1 MSTDLPQ
8 YLRDIVARMEQRP
21 SNPVRRARLMV
32 EQEVPPARRGP
43 GWDRHWRE
51 LEAYLDEGVQWRMP
65 QGLDDSPSDADT
77 KDGDKKRADP
87 KTSPE
92 SF

>member
-1 MSTDLPQ
+1 
-8 YLRDIVARMEQRP
+8 MEQRP

-32 EQEVPPARRGP
+32 EQEVPPERRGP

-51 LEAYLDEGVQWRMP
+51 LEAYLEEGVEWRIP
-65 QGLDDSPSDADT
+65 QGLDDSPSGA
-77 KDGDKKRADP
+77 DKKRADP

>member
-1 MSTDLPQ
+1 MSKDRPQ
-8 YLRDIVARMEQRP
+8 DVRDIVVRMEQRP

-51 LEAYLDEGVQWRMP
+51 LEAYLDDGVAWKMP
-65 QGLDDSPSDADT
+65 QGLDDTLSESDE
-77 KDGDKKRADP
+77 DKKRADP
-87 KTSPE
+87 KTS
-92 SF
+92 S

>member
-1 MSTDLPQ
+1 M
-8 YLRDIVARMEQRP
+8 LRLSAMFLLRRRRRILLK
-21 SNPVRRARLMV
+21 RRARLMV

-51 LEAYLDEGVQWRMP
+51 LEAYLDEGVTWGMP
-65 QGLDDSPSDADT
+65 QGLDDSPPEM
-77 KDGDKKRADP
+77 DKKRADP